1 MRRFT
6 WRSLVLAVL
15 PLLGL
20 CVRPALA
27 QKEQSSSSQK
37 TTSDSL
43 ADAARKARER
53 KKEAA
58 KPKHVYTDD
67 DMTRVQSAPVN
78 VVGTA
83 PASGAEA
90 SAASKGKVGAQPPE
104 GPQAAT
110 KKAQPQESEE
120 AKWRKRFREVR
131 DNLARAEKQLD
142 ILQREDNKAQ
152 LQYYSD
158 PQKALTEQYSRQEIN
173 DKNAKI
179 AAKQQEIQQLK
190 QQLSDLEDQLRK
202 AGGDPGW
209 AQ

>member
-1 MRRFT
+1 MRRYT
-6 WRSLVLAVL
+6 LRSLVLAVL

-20 CVRPALA
+20 CARPALA
-27 QKEQSSSSQK
+27 QQEQSSSSQK
-37 TTSDSL
+37 STGDSL

-53 KKEAA
+53 KKEAP

-67 DMTRVQSAPVN
+67 DVASIQSAPVN
-78 VVGTA
+78 VLGTPPSA
-83 PASGAEA
+83 AETPAQSKPNSGAKTPEGQQAA
-90 SAASKGKVGAQPPE
+90 SAE
-104 GPQAAT
+104 T
-110 KKAQPQESEE
+110 EE
-120 AKWRKRFREVR
+120 TKWRKRFKEVR

-152 LQYYSD
+152 VQYFSD

-209 AQ
+209 AR